1 MLDSQE
7 IQAIL
12 PHRYPMLLIDRVLSF
27 EPGEFAIARKNV
39 SINEAVFQGH
49 FPGNPVLPG
58 VFILEAMAQTGAVAL
73 LTLDQFKG
81 RIAFFGGVKSAK
93 FRRVVRPGDT
103 LEIKVTLE
111 KLKDRIGVGKAIAT
125 VDGEKACTAELTFII
140 E

>member
-58 VFILEAMAQTGAVAL
+58 VFILEAMAQTWAVAL

-81 RIAFFGGVKSAK
+81 RTAFFGGVKSAK

>member
-27 EPGEFAIARKNV
+27 APGEFAIARKNV

-81 RIAFFGGVKSAK
+81 RTAFFGGVKSAK

>member
-58 VFILEAMAQTGAVAL
+58 VFILEAMAQTGAIAL

-81 RIAFFGGVKSAK
+81 RTAFFGGVKSAK

>member
-81 RIAFFGGVKSAK
+81 RTAFFGGVKSAK